1 MSRRMTDTFSRAIH
15 FLLGLVCKSLIR
27 PQQRLSM
34 RVHHRLTFVGGIHTR
49 HGGILQAQL
58 GGKLRLFCSSGLHM
72 HCAVSQSI

>member
-15 FLLGLVCKSLIR
+15 FLLGPVCKSLIR
-27 PQQRLSM
+27 PQQRLSV
-34 RVHHRLTFVGGIHTR
+34 RVRHRLTFVGEIHTR

-58 GGKLRLFCSSGLHM
+58 GGKPRLFCSGRLHM